1 VAQSLAAFVATND
14 CASLPGGRKIVVARS
29 KLVAINSAGKNRVP
43 GKLAGKISYTP
54 NAFDPLADQEIADL
68 GFEKLAV
75 E

>member
-1 VAQSLAAFVATND
+1 LRKSA
-14 CASLPGGRKIVVARS
+14 GGRKIVIARS
-29 KLVAINSAGKNRVP
+29 KQPVVKLVAINSAGKNRVP